1 MIDAI
6 IALVLLGLWAAK
18 RLSAKVM
25 DLYESVR
32 KYGDPI
38 HVGLGA
44 LVGRLFVD
52 YNMPVLGSLI
62 SLLYTL
68 YEYKGGSAG
77 DAEAAKDLAVFV
89 SGLVGY
95 VAFRL
100 SIPFTNI

>member
-1 MIDAI
+1 MIDAV
-6 IALVLLGLWAAK
+6 IALVLLGLWAVK
-18 RLSAKVM
+18 RLSARAM

-38 HVGLGA
+38 HVGFGA

-52 YNMPVLGSLI
+52 HNMPVLGTLL
-62 SLLYTL
+62 SLLYAL
-68 YEYKGGSAG
+68 YEYKGGSAS

-89 SGLVGY
+89 SGLAGY

-100 SIPFTNI
+100 SIPFSF